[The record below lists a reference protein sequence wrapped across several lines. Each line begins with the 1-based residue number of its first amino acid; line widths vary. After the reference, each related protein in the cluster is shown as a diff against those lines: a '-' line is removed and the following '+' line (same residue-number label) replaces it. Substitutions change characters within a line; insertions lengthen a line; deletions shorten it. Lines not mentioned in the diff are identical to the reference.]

1 MLTNIFFRE
10 WLSFASSL
18 QPKPGQVWGSKP
30 AEICRKNTVDCKP
43 CFHVSRKITPAANI
57 DALHFESNQDWHFH
71 LLLGLVQTA
80 TPAQHSLIPNHAT
93 IIAGNFCHLKYGVF
107 EITPYPTRKQH
118 SQVASK
124 YHFKECFLVE
134 RQTLPPPQ
142 NSVTQFRLRLKIKEC
157 HYTGPFFTFFL
168 MALLFN
174 RFACWFKVLGL
185 SFGFRLFEA
194 WGFRL

>member
-80 TPAQHSLIPNHAT
+80 TPAQHSLIPNHVT
-93 IIAGNFCHLKYGVF
+93 IIPGNFCHLKYGVF

-134 RQTLPPPQ
+134 RQTLPPPTKLG
-142 NSVTQFRLRLKIKEC
+142 NSVSPASQDKGMSLYR
-157 HYTGPFFTFFL
+157 PFFYFFPDGPSIQQVCML
-168 MALLFN
+168 
-174 RFACWFKVLGL
+174 V
-185 SFGFRLFEA
+185 
-194 WGFRL
+194 